1 MKGPPGHADSAVPC
15 DTPRPE
21 RGVLVAGIAYPGR
34 DQLLVGLRYDTGGP
48 PPGQP
53 QQGTT
58 GPSLVNLVPPQGL
71 EP

>member
-34 DQLLVGLRYDTGGP
+34 ELQRMIPGSTMAVLPGLGHECYLLPEVGRGR
-48 PPGQP
+48 
-53 QQGTT
+53 
-58 GPSLVNLVPPQGL
+58 
-71 EP
+71 